1 MELAHIMATLKGTN
15 STPNK
20 QWFYG
25 YLSRFP
31 QFKMVKPKKR
41 EKVRNDVS
49 SENIANYV
57 TARKQV
63 SEQYNLPINQ
73 LKYGM

>member
-1 MELAHIMATLKGTN
+1 M
-15 STPNK
+15 TPTK
-20 QWFYG
+20 HSFYG

-31 QFKMVKPKKR
+31 QVKMVKPKKR